1 MMKKT
6 GLISLIILLFT
17 CHNTYAQKEYQ
28 IIPEKSEL
36 TIDGTSTLH
45 DWQMTAND
53 FICTAS
59 IDFDALK
66 NKQIKYVHFQCDA
79 EKILSDKNAMDKKAH
94 KALKV
99 DEFPKVEF
107 AFQSVKS
114 FEQKEDQFAGEIIGF
129 LTLAGQ
135 KKEITIPFI
144 GKILSESQFDISG
157 TVPLIM
163 SDFGIS
169 APVFMFGAVKTG
181 DDVNIKFQFT
191 FKTIE

>member
-1 MMKKT
+1 MIKNT
-6 GLISLIILLFT
+6 GLILMIILLFM

-28 IIPEKSEL
+28 IVSEKSEL

-45 DWQMTAND
+45 DWQMIAND
-53 FICTAS
+53 FVCAAS

-66 NKQIKYVHFQCDA
+66 NKQVKDVHFQCDA

-114 FEQKEDQFAGEIIGF
+114 FEQKEDQFAGEIMGF
-129 LTLAGQ
+129 LTLAGE
-135 KKEITIPFI
+135 KKEIMLPFV

-157 TVPLIM
+157 TVPLKM

-169 APVFMFGAVKTG
+169 PPIFMFGAVKTG
-181 DDVNIKFQFT
+181 DDVNLKFQFT